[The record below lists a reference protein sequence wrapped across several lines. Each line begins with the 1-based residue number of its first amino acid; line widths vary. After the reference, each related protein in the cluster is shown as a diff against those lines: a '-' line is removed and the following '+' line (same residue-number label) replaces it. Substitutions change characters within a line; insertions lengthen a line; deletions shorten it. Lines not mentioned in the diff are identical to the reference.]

1 MMNDT
6 TGLLILTNLPDQ
18 QSANALARRLLEQG
32 LAACVNIMPPVQSI
46 YRWQGVIEEATEV
59 SVMIKTTVARYDAL
73 QQAIMAVHPYEV
85 PEIIAIPIRAGLP
98 AYLDWLQK
106 ETSGDED
113 VS

>member
-1 MMNDT
+1 
-6 TGLLILTNLPDQ
+6 
-18 QSANALARRLLEQG
+18 
-32 LAACVNIMPPVQSI
+32 
-46 YRWQGVIEEATEV
+46 
-59 SVMIKTTVARYDAL
+59 MIKTTVARYDAL